1 MGIFGREP
9 GRARGAA
16 AFGIAR
22 TAATSALVFAVAA
35 LSALWVA
42 GPSFEARAVVTGL
55 SAADPPSG
63 DSVEDWASEPFADA
77 VAARLGEAGAF
88 PRTPSVAERIASLLH
103 GAVPVAAEEV
113 GIGHIRERLS
123 ITPGTDGDVVVSARS
138 DDAGAATT
146 LAEAAAAELVERLR
160 DGSPEEEAAAVSRR
174 DVRRLPQPFTTVGL
188 VAAMV
193 GAVLGAAV
201 AGLGRRASSA
211 GPDDRS
217 DEAEPD
223 GRGAVPSTG
232 QAEDSEAPLETVSM
246 SEIAAALEI
255 EPVSCVFVASA
266 AGSHGMARR
275 LARRLAGPDASVLL
289 LDFSSACSAR
299 GDGGGSD
306 AAEGPGPF
314 IEIVPVESLPSA
326 LSQED
331 RSVLAHAGEAYDH
344 VIVDCGQLAASE
356 IALLADEDSA
366 VLVIGGAYAAGRTGE
381 FEEAGLATLVLA
393 G

>member
-1 MGIFGREP
+1 MGVFARKP

-16 AFGIAR
+16 AFGIGR

-88 PRTPSVAERIASLLH
+88 LRTPSVAERIASLLH

-138 DDAGAATT
+138 DDAEAATT
-146 LAEAAAAELVERLR
+146 LAEAAAAELVDRLR
-160 DGSPEEEAAAVSRR
+160 DGSPEGEVSRR
-174 DVRRLPQPFTTVGL
+174 VVRRLPQPFTTVGL

-193 GAVLGAAV
+193 GAVLGATV
-201 AGLGRRASSA
+201 AGLGRRATSA

-232 QAEDSEAPLETVSM
+232 QADDSEAPLEAVSM

-255 EPVSCVFVASA
+255 EPVSCVFVVSA
-266 AGSHGMARR
+266 PGSHGRARR

-299 GDGGGSD
+299 ADGGGSD
-306 AAEGPGPF
+306 AAEGSGPF

-366 VLVIGGAYAAGRTGE
+366 VLVIGGTYAAGRTRE